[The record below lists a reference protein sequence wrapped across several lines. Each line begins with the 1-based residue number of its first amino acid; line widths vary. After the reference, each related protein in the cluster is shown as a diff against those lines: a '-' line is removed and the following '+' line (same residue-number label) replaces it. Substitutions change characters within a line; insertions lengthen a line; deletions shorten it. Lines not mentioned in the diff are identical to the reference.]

1 MKQAA
6 SHATPAQE
14 VPKKQSKLSNNKEA
28 PITLSD
34 GTSAIKVELE
44 YLKVRAWEKSM
55 RQLNEKDNKLA
66 EWVAVR
72 LVRGRAAHAGT
83 SVPPGPWW
91 KAPKAERV
99 EAIEIELMGEACG
112 ELSSGC

>member
-28 PITLSD
+28 PLTLSD

-72 LVRGRAAHAGT
+72 LVRGRAGSAA
-83 SVPPGPWW
+83 PPGPWW

-99 EAIEIELMGEACG
+99 EAIEIELMGESCG